1 MDNDLKVFIPKFE
14 FVNKNMNL
22 SNHLTKRALKHKIIN
37 NNNKIIILIFLFLLI
52 IIINLFYL
60 YQLKLKNIN
69 NIKKYYNEEYELGNH
84 SIYKDFY
91 YPQISIILLKTD
103 KLKYDKKALFDLLI
117 NLKKQKLKDIQI
129 IASLTK
135 SDENIFQYNISK
147 KLLND
152 NRIDIYQLKSI
163 YLKDNIYDI
172 INKVRG
178 KFILIMTKFFYF
190 EKNELFQY
198 YNYTKGKIKNIFSFK
213 TKHGNNVYLI
223 KTKKIK
229 DILESN
235 LYFKNVQEIINYIIS
250 LNEPKLN
257 YISLAFAL
265 NDYYSPSAYVAM
277 TSILH
282 SKDYYTYIS
291 FYLIIP
297 KNFKKNNKDFLL
309 SLYDQYDYFNI
320 TFLEIDERYNKAFVS
335 RYLTKETY
343 YRFSLG
349 ELIPYLNK
357 IIYLDTDIIAYR
369 DLTNLY
375 NLNFNGK
382 IILGQLSCANKSP
395 KTGIYN
401 INNGLLLL
409 NLDRMRQIKMEKKV
423 LDIINKGYKNKFH
436 DQGLINQYFYKYIGI
451 IPPEYNTRPFKNYIE
466 AIKYNKDSGNLYDND
481 HLFFS
486 WLFPSIRHYLGY
498 SKPIHSKTNNKNDWW
513 YFASKSKYFIKKTNN
528 YNKIFNFSGE

>member
-1 MDNDLKVFIPKFE
+1 M
-14 FVNKNMNL
+14 
-22 SNHLTKRALKHKIIN
+22 
-37 NNNKIIILIFLFLLI
+37 
-52 IIINLFYL
+52 
-60 YQLKLKNIN
+60 
-69 NIKKYYNEEYELGNH
+69 
-84 SIYKDFY
+84 
-91 YPQISIILLKTD
+91 
-103 KLKYDKKALFDLLI
+103 
-117 NLKKQKLKDIQI
+117 KDIQI

-135 SDENIFQYNISK
+135 SDENISQYNISK

-152 NRIDIYQLKSI
+152 NRIDIYRLKSI

-172 INKVRG
+172 INKIKG
-178 KFILIMTKFFYF
+178 KFTLIINKFFYF
-190 EKNELFQY
+190 EEDELFQY

-213 TKHGNNVYLI
+213 TKNGNFVYLI

-229 DILESN
+229 DILESSLN
-235 LYFKNVQEIINYIIS
+235 FKNFQEIINYIIPLS
-250 LNEPKLN
+250 EPKLN
-257 YISLAFAL
+257 YISLAFTL
-265 NDYYSPSAYVAM
+265 NDYYSPSVYVSM
-277 TSILH
+277 ISILH

-297 KNFKKNNKDFLL
+297 RNFKKKNKDFLL

-320 TFLEIDERYNKAFVS
+320 SFIEIDERYSKAFVS
-335 RYLTKETY
+335 RYITKETY

-349 ELIPYLNK
+349 ELIPHLNK

-401 INNGLLLL
+401 INAGLLIL

-436 DQGLINQYFYKYIGI
+436 DQGLINQFFYKYIGI
-451 IPPEYNTRPFKNYIE
+451 IPPEYNTRPFKNYID
-466 AIKYNKDSGNLYDND
+466 AIKYNNDTGNLYDND

-486 WLFPSIRHYLGY
+486 WLYPSIRHYLGY
-498 SKPIHSKTNNKNDWW
+498 SKPIYSKTYNKNDWW

-528 YNKIFNFSGE
+528 YNKIFNFNGGINS

>member
-1 MDNDLKVFIPKFE
+1 M
-14 FVNKNMNL
+14 
-22 SNHLTKRALKHKIIN
+22 S
-37 NNNKIIILIFLFLLI
+37 
-52 IIINLFYL
+52 
-60 YQLKLKNIN
+60 
-69 NIKKYYNEEYELGNH
+69 
-84 SIYKDFY
+84 
-91 YPQISIILLKTD
+91 
-103 KLKYDKKALFDLLI
+103 LI